1 MDLTRRELK
10 YQIPLSMVEP
20 ISRYLENYCE
30 MDKYSKLAGDGY
42 YVINSLYLDS
52 DRMLLLERK
61 RANLAHRFSMRIRS
75 YGMNA
80 KWPAFMEIK
89 SKRDLMMNKK
99 RCAITNWDT
108 VQFMRDGQSRGVNPD
123 LAHPVLKTACYHIL
137 NLQLKPKI
145 MTQYQRKAY
154 FGLFDPY
161 SRVTFD
167 RRMRCFQESEYNLF
181 PEPERFKNYDHA
193 DNYASPDATVVL
205 ELKCELKVPFW
216 MSNLIRKFD
225 LRQAQFS
232 KYDSSWTFLTDV
244 ETAAETFV
252 AGPVY

>member
-20 ISRYLENYCE
+20 MSRYLENYCE

-52 DRMLLLERK
+52 DQMVLLERK
-61 RANLAHRFSMRIRS
+61 RANMANRFSVRIRS
-75 YGMNA
+75 YGM
-80 KWPAFMEIK
+80 KPAFPAFIEIK
-89 SKRDLMMNKK
+89 QKYDLMMNKK
-99 RCAITNWDT
+99 RCAITNFDT
-108 VQFMRDGQSRGVNPD
+108 LKFMRDGVTEGINPD
-123 LAHPVLKTACYHIL
+123 LDHPTMKAANYHIL
-137 NLQLKPKI
+137 KLQLKPKI

-167 RRMRCFQESEYNLF
+167 RRMRCFYENEYNIF
-181 PEPERFKNYDHA
+181 PDPERFLNYDHG
-193 DNYASPDATVVL
+193 DMYASRDSYVVL

-216 MSNLIRKFD
+216 MLNLIKKFD
-225 LRQAQFS
+225 LRQMQFS
-232 KYDSSWTFLTDV
+232 KYDSSWSYLTD
-244 ETAAETFV
+244 EDTPFEGFA
-252 AGPVY
+252 AGPAY